1 MSRIWG
7 AVCRLH
13 SGYSTSV
20 TKKCV
25 IMLAHLVFGY
35 LTGSPLVTEEN
46 YALAM
51 NLLYMIEKYCPW
63 FGKRLHECSTVDPCV
78 IYGIWYLITFGRKND
93 TENFLAWFKKL
104 TVIPLCLAVNL
115 FYIGQPL
122 YLTIFH
128 NHYCKAMLCSSLFFT
143 FFQQSAVVASKGIYS
158 SERIYLS
165 KNYQPR
171 WQGNCLH
178 FTSAKGLI

>member
-1 MSRIWG
+1 MINLRCISSHTNCFGCLLILEALSAMSRIWG

-51 NLLYMIEKYCPW
+51 NLLYMIEKYCP
-63 FGKRLHECSTVDPCV
+63 
-78 IYGIWYLITFGRKND
+78 
-93 TENFLAWFKKL
+93 
-104 TVIPLCLAVNL
+104 
-115 FYIGQPL
+115 
-122 YLTIFH
+122 
-128 NHYCKAMLCSSLFFT
+128 
-143 FFQQSAVVASKGIYS
+143 
-158 SERIYLS
+158 
-165 KNYQPR
+165 
-171 WQGNCLH
+171 
-178 FTSAKGLI
+178 